1 MFRAWLA
8 TLGLNTLVSIMSSF
22 GVLWVCVEVLD
33 YFFAGRPWVDWFRSN
48 WWVLLSIGLCIGV
61 DRTLR
66 PITARISNTDMRV
79 QVRVGNLFSRRFN
92 GAIVVGSNSTFDT
105 SIEHGEISKE
115 SVQGQFTSRY
125 FGSAVSELDQRID
138 AALKDTGPSR
148 WHTKATK
155 PFGKMSEFR
164 LGTVA
169 KVTGRGRTGYLVAI
183 SRLNANKVA
192 QSELN
197 EYKDALPM
205 MWEEIRSRGTQ
216 EDVVCPVLGTG
227 LSRLPLSRM
236 EAIRIIVRSFVAAA
250 SEGKLA
256 GALTVVVQPRD
267 AKDLDLRELREFLNC
282 ECTHRPS
289 AGVNAMA
296 GPVGTAA

>member
-33 YFFAGRPWVDWFRSN
+33 YFFAGRAWVGWFRSN
-48 WWVLLSIGLCIGV
+48 WWVFLSIGLCIGV
-61 DRTLR
+61 VRALR
-66 PITARISNTDMRV
+66 PITARISNTDIRV
-79 QVRVGNLFSRRFN
+79 QIRVGNLFSRRFH

-105 SIEHGEISKE
+105 SIEYGEISKQ
-115 SVQGQFTSRY
+115 SVQGQFTARY
-125 FGSAVSELDQRID
+125 FGSAVSDLDQRI
-138 AALKDTGPSR
+138 ATALRGTGALR
-148 WHTKATK
+148 QHTKARK

-169 KVTGRGRTGYLVAI
+169 KVKGRGRTGYLVAI
-183 SRLNANKVA
+183 ARLNANKVA
-192 QSELN
+192 LSDLN
-197 EYKDALPM
+197 EYKDALSM

-216 EDVVCPVLGTG
+216 EDIVCPVLGTG

-236 EAIRIIVRSFVAAA
+236 NAIRTIVRSFVAAA

-256 GALTVVVQPRD
+256 GALTVVVQPQD
-267 AKDLDLRELREFLNC
+267 VKDLNLRELREFLNC

-289 AGVNAMA
+289 AGVSGLA